1 MVLKNKL
8 LSEWCLDS
16 APLKK
21 VELKVELKIS
31 RFRCIKLFSP
41 SSFEMECI
49 AKNQPAGFINRSW
62 WQKLFDY
69 A

>member
-16 APLKK
+16 ASIK
-21 VELKVELKIS
+21 KVELKIS
-31 RFRCIKLFSP
+31 RLRCIKLFSP

-49 AKNQPAGFINRSW
+49 AKNEPGGFINRSW

-69 A
+69 T